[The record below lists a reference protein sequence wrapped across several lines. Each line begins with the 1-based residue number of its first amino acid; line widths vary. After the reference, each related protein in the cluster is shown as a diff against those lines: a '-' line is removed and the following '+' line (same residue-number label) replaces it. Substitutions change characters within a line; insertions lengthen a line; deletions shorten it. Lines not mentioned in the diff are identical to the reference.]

1 MLDFL
6 RRYQVPISSG
16 ALLLLATML
25 VSANAGGG
33 RRTDPLGRIVLE
45 AIYPF
50 QLAVT
55 GTTVEVARVWN
66 GYLSLVGA
74 REEADGLKERVRT
87 LEGELTRFAEVQ
99 EANRRLRR
107 LLKFRRTLDTPVV
120 AARVISWDAAGG
132 HTITLDKGERDGV
145 IKGAAVIVPEGVV
158 GRVFQASAHAARV
171 LLVSDRNSGVDAI
184 VQRTRVHGIVQGRDN
199 GCELK
204 YVKRGSDVEVGDNV
218 VTSGLDNIFP
228 KGVLIGDVV
237 QVARRE
243 QGLFQNIAIEPRVA
257 FDRLEEVLVTTG
269 APSGESVG

>member
-1 MLDFL
+1 
-6 RRYQVPISSG
+6 
-16 ALLLLATML
+16 
-25 VSANAGGG
+25 
-33 RRTDPLGRIVLE
+33 
-45 AIYPF
+45 
-50 QLAVT
+50 
-55 GTTVEVARVWN
+55 
-66 GYLSLVGA
+66 
-74 REEADGLKERVRT
+74 
-87 LEGELTRFAEVQ
+87 
-99 EANRRLRR
+99 
-107 LLKFRRTLDTPVV
+107 
-120 AARVISWDAAGG
+120 
-132 HTITLDKGERDGV
+132 V